1 MSVASTLKRKLNESS
16 VPAMQTPGTGTA
28 FIRTVYAT
36 LRVQCNK
43 PGRFAV
49 VSPGPASA
57 HRYYTISECRPSN
70 TRCADERKDGSV
82 KTPKPFVNQG
92 RSAPRSPQ
100 CSFFGLSGFRA
111 VFFLQKENTVCILN
125 EKEYH
130 RFPGHRLSCAG
141 LVHDLSRAEKSIRSS
156 PRLFAAPPRK
166 LVRFHGRAGDKIRRV
181 P

>member
-57 HRYYTISECRPSN
+57 HRYYTISECRQSN

-92 RSAPRSPQ
+92 RSALRSPH
-100 CSFFGLSGFRA
+100 CSFFGFPEIRA
-111 VFFLQKENTVCILN
+111 DFFLQEENAVCILN
-125 EKEYH
+125 KCNIIGFPASPELRAPGPRPVMRGKET
-130 RFPGHRLSCAG
+130 CVQAG
-141 LVHDLSRAEKSIRSS
+141 
-156 PRLFAAPPRK
+156 FARK
-166 LVRFHGRAGDKIRRV
+166 KELI
-181 P
+181 